1 MQVDP
6 AEAWNCEKPRGD
18 DLSVGN
24 NNYGVGRDAFQ
35 KFLRRVRLD
44 GLGLKNVQIGR
55 ERRLFYGRAAYILPP
70 PARPVRLGDDG
81 FDGNA
86 CFGGK
91 TPERGYGKFRRATK
105 DDAHGGHP
113 RGLPLAGL
121 PQFADTA
128 FDQVPFEHAEMLD
141 EKDAVQVI
149 DFVTEGASEQAFTVH
164 FIRFALDVLRADSYV
179 GRAQHRAA
187 KSGY

>member
-6 AEAWNCEKPRGD
+6 AAARNCQQPSGN

-24 NNYGVGRDAFQ
+24 NDYGVGRDAFQ
-35 KFLRRVRLD
+35 KFLRRIRLD

-86 CFGGK
+86 WLGGK
-91 TPERGYGKFRRATK
+91 APERGYGKFRRATK

-113 RGLPLAGL
+113 RGTDYHSPVFRNLRIRRLIRSL
-121 PQFADTA
+121 LSMLRCWMKRM
-128 FDQVPFEHAEMLD
+128 PF
-141 EKDAVQVI
+141 
-149 DFVTEGASEQAFTVH
+149 
-164 FIRFALDVLRADSYV
+164 R
-179 GRAQHRAA
+179 
-187 KSGY
+187 